1 MLFCPHPPPLSH
13 LVGEGCRG
21 AARRPLSV
29 ERKLRFR
36 TPYPPRPLVGEGG
49 KGGEG
54 KTKNAPRR
62 IEAQFADLRKW
73 GGVELHTPATVC
85 RS

>member
-1 MLFCPHPPPLSH
+1 MLFCPRPQPLSH

-21 AARRPLSV
+21 AARRPLCV
-29 ERKLRFR
+29 GRKLRFR

-54 KTKNAPRR
+54 KTQNAPRR
-62 IEAQFADLRKW
+62 IEAQIADFTEV
-73 GGVELHTPATVC
+73 GGVELHTPAADC